1 MATGTV
7 PSVDD
12 TVASGPVGIVVNPR
26 SGTDVRRSVA
36 AAASVTVEDKANVVR
51 RVVRGAREAGA
62 GQFMVHH
69 DSHRIIRRATETMR
83 DVELSWIDMAL
94 TFTEEDTVTAV
105 AAMRSAGCAV
115 VVVIGGDGTN
125 RAAARAW
132 PDLPVVPL
140 STGTNNAFPITV
152 EATVAG
158 AASGHLATGRCR
170 LEDVSRMAKVV
181 RVTPSGADLPDDLA
195 LVDAVAVDDP
205 YVGSFELFN
214 PSTLRLAV
222 VTRAEPT
229 AVGFAGVAGLVE
241 PVGPDDDG
249 GLLLR
254 FGPVADCD
262 RVVRGPTAPGHYDDL
277 GLAEVRRLAE
287 GEEVVVSG
295 PLLLA
300 FDGERKRRLLV
311 GEEVVLT
318 VRRDGPRVVD
328 VAAVMSRAAADGAYL
343 R

>member
-1 MATGTV
+1 M
-7 PSVDD
+7 DD
-12 TVASGPVGIVVNPR
+12 RIASRPIGIVVNPR

-36 AAASVTVEDKANVVR
+36 AAGSVTVEDKANVVR

-62 GQFMVHH
+62 RHFMVHH

-83 DVELSWIDMAL
+83 DVELSWIDMDL
-94 TFTEEDTVTAV
+94 TFTEEDTVAAV
-105 AAMRSAGCAV
+105 AAMRAADCAV

-140 STGTNNAFPITV
+140 STGTNNAFSIMV

-158 AASGHLATGRCR
+158 AACGHLATGRCR
-170 LEDVSRMAKVV
+170 LGDVARMAKVV
-181 RVTPSGADLPDDLA
+181 RVTPRGADLPDDLA

-205 YVGSFELFN
+205 YVGSFELFD
-214 PSTLRLAV
+214 PATLRVAV

-241 PVGPDDDG
+241 PVGPDEDG

-277 GLAEVRRLAE
+277 GLVEVRRLAE

-300 FDGERKRRLLV
+300 FDGERKRRLV
-311 GEEVVLT
+311 AGEEVVLAI
-318 VRRDGPRVVD
+318 RRDGPRVVD

>member
-12 TVASGPVGIVVNPR
+12 TMAPGLIGIVVNPR

-62 GQFMVHH
+62 RHFMVHH

>member
-1 MATGTV
+1 
-7 PSVDD
+7 
-12 TVASGPVGIVVNPR
+12 
-26 SGTDVRRSVA
+26 VA

-62 GQFMVHH
+62 RHFMVHH

-254 FGPVADCD
+254 FGSVADCD

>member
-1 MATGTV
+1 M
-7 PSVDD
+7 
-12 TVASGPVGIVVNPR
+12 
-26 SGTDVRRSVA
+26 A
-36 AAASVTVEDKANVVR
+36 AAGSVTVEDKANVVR

-62 GQFMVHH
+62 RHFMVHH
-69 DSHRIIRRATETMR
+69 DSHRIIHRATETMR
-83 DVELSWIDMAL
+83 DVELSWIDMDL

-105 AAMRSAGCAV
+105 AAMRAADCAV

-140 STGTNNAFPITV
+140 STGTNNSFPIMV

-158 AASGHLATGRCR
+158 AACGHLATGRCR
-170 LEDVSRMAKVV
+170 LDDVARMAKVV
-181 RVTPSGADLPDDLA
+181 RVTPGGADLSDDLA

-205 YVGSFELFN
+205 YVGSFELFD
-214 PSTLRLAV
+214 PATLRVAV

-241 PVGPDDDG
+241 PVGPDDEG

-277 GLAEVRRLAE
+277 GLVEVRRLAE

-300 FDGERKRRLLV
+300 FDGERKRRLV
-311 GEEVVLT
+311 AGEEVVLA

>member
-1 MATGTV
+1 M
-7 PSVDD
+7 
-12 TVASGPVGIVVNPR
+12 VNPR

-36 AAASVTVEDKANVVR
+36 AAGSVTVEDKANVVR

-62 GQFMVHH
+62 RHFMVHH

-83 DVELSWIDMAL
+83 DVELSWIDMDL
-94 TFTEEDTVTAV
+94 TFTEEDTVAAV
-105 AAMRSAGCAV
+105 AAMRAAECAV

-140 STGTNNAFPITV
+140 STGTNNAFSIMV

-158 AASGHLATGRCR
+158 AACGHLATGRCR
-170 LEDVSRMAKVV
+170 LGDVARMAKVV
-181 RVTPSGADLPDDLA
+181 RVTPRGADLPDDLA

-205 YVGSFELFN
+205 YVGSFELFD
-214 PSTLRLAV
+214 PATLRVAV

-241 PVGPDDDG
+241 PVGPDEDG

-277 GLAEVRRLAE
+277 GLVEVRRLAE

-300 FDGERKRRLLV
+300 FDGERKRRLV
-311 GEEVVLT
+311 AGEEVVLAI
-318 VRRDGPRVVD
+318 RRDGPRVVD

>member
-1 MATGTV
+1 VATGTV
-7 PSVDD
+7 PPVDD
-12 TVASGPVGIVVNPR
+12 RTASRPIGIVVNPR

-36 AAASVTVEDKANVVR
+36 AAGSVTVEDKANVVR

-62 GQFMVHH
+62 RHFMVHH

-83 DVELSWIDMAL
+83 DVELSWVDMDL

-105 AAMRSAGCAV
+105 AAMSAADCAV

-140 STGTNNAFPITV
+140 STGTNNAFPIMV

-170 LEDVSRMAKVV
+170 LDDVARMAKVV
-181 RVTPSGADLPDDLA
+181 RVTPVGADQPDDLA

-205 YVGSFELFN
+205 YVGSFELFD
-214 PSTLRLAV
+214 PATLRVAV
-222 VTRAEPT
+222 VTRAEAT

-254 FGPVADCD
+254 FGPVADCH

-300 FDGERKRRLLV
+300 FDGERKRRLV
-311 GEEVVLT
+311 AGEEVVLAI
-318 VRRDGPRVVD
+318 RRDGPRVVD
-328 VAAVMSRAAADGAYL
+328 VAAVMSRMAADGAYL

>member
-1 MATGTV
+1 
-7 PSVDD
+7 
-12 TVASGPVGIVVNPR
+12 
-26 SGTDVRRSVA
+26 VA
-36 AAASVTVEDKANVVR
+36 AAGSVTVEDKANVVR

-62 GQFMVHH
+62 RPFMVHH

-83 DVELSWIDMAL
+83 DVELSWIDMDL
-94 TFTEEDTVTAV
+94 TFTEEDTVAAV
-105 AAMRSAGCAV
+105 AAMRAADCAV

-140 STGTNNAFPITV
+140 STGTNNAFSIMV

-158 AASGHLATGRCR
+158 AACGHLATGRCR
-170 LEDVSRMAKVV
+170 LGDVARMAKVV
-181 RVTPSGADLPDDLA
+181 RVTPRGADLPDDLA

-205 YVGSFELFN
+205 YVGSFELFD
-214 PSTLRLAV
+214 PATLRVAV

-241 PVGPDDDG
+241 PVGPDEAG

-254 FGPVADCD
+254 FGPVADCA

-277 GLAEVRRLAE
+277 GLVEVRRLAE

-300 FDGERKRRLLV
+300 FDGERKRRLV
-311 GEEVVLT
+311 AGEEVVL
-318 VRRDGPRVVD
+318 VIRRDGPRVVD

>member
-1 MATGTV
+1 M
-7 PSVDD
+7 DD
-12 TVASGPVGIVVNPR
+12 RIASRPIGIVVNPR

-36 AAASVTVEDKANVVR
+36 AAGSVTVEDKANVVR
-51 RVVRGAREAGA
+51 RVVRGASEAGA
-62 GQFMVHH
+62 RHFMVHH

-83 DVELSWIDMAL
+83 DVELSWIDMDL

-105 AAMRSAGCAV
+105 AAMRVADCAV

-140 STGTNNAFPITV
+140 STGTTC
-152 EATVAG
+152 
-158 AASGHLATGRCR
+158 GHLATGRCR
-170 LEDVSRMAKVV
+170 LDDVARMVKVV
-181 RVTPSGADLPDDLA
+181 RVTPRGAGLPDDLA

-205 YVGSFELFN
+205 YVGSFELFD
-214 PSTLRLAV
+214 PATLRVAV

-241 PVGPDDDG
+241 PVGPDDEG

-300 FDGERKRRLLV
+300 FDGERKRRLV
-311 GEEVVLT
+311 AGEEVVLA

>member
-7 PSVDD
+7 PFVSDR
-12 TVASGPVGIVVNPR
+12 TTSRPIGIIVNPR
-26 SGTDVRRSVA
+26 SGTDVRRAVA
-36 AAASVTVEDKANVVR
+36 AAGSVTVEDKANVVR

-62 GQFMVHH
+62 RHFMVHH

-83 DVELSWIDMAL
+83 DVDLSWIDMDL

-105 AAMRSAGCAV
+105 AAMRAADCAV

-132 PDLPVVPL
+132 PDLPLMPL
-140 STGTNNAFPITV
+140 STGTNNAFPIMV

-158 AASGHLATGRCR
+158 AACGHLATGRCQ
-170 LEDVSRMAKVV
+170 LDDVSRMAKVV
-181 RVTPSGADLPDDLA
+181 RVTPVGAESPDDLA
-195 LVDAVAVDDP
+195 LIDAVAVDDP
-205 YVGSFELFN
+205 YVGSFELFD
-214 PSTLRLAV
+214 PATLRVAV

-241 PVGPDDDG
+241 PVGPDDEG
-249 GLLLR
+249 GLLIR
-254 FGPVADCD
+254 FGPVDDCD

-287 GEEVVVSG
+287 GEGVVVSG

-300 FDGERKRRLLV
+300 FDGERKRRLV
-311 GEEVVLT
+311 AGEEVVLAI
-318 VRRDGPRVVD
+318 RRDGPRVVD
-328 VAAVMSRAAADGAYL
+328 VAAVMSRAAAGGYYL

>member
-1 MATGTV
+1 M
-7 PSVDD
+7 
-12 TVASGPVGIVVNPR
+12 VNPR

-36 AAASVTVEDKANVVR
+36 AAGSVTVEDKANVVR

-62 GQFMVHH
+62 RHFMVHH
-69 DSHRIIRRATETMR
+69 DSHRIIRRATETTR
-83 DVELSWIDMAL
+83 DVELSWIDMDL
-94 TFTEEDTVTAV
+94 TFTEEDTVAAV
-105 AAMRSAGCAV
+105 AAMRAADCAV

-140 STGTNNAFPITV
+140 STGTNNALPIMV

-158 AASGHLATGRCR
+158 AACGHLATGRCR
-170 LEDVSRMAKVV
+170 LGDVARMAKVV
-181 RVTPSGADLPDDLA
+181 RVTPRGADLPDDLA

-205 YVGSFELFN
+205 YVGSFELFD
-214 PSTLRLAV
+214 PATLRVAV

-241 PVGPDDDG
+241 PVGPDEDG

-277 GLAEVRRLAE
+277 GLVEVRRLAE

-300 FDGERKRRLLV
+300 FDGERKRRLV
-311 GEEVVLT
+311 AGEEVVLAI
-318 VRRDGPRVVD
+318 RRDGPRVVD

>member
-1 MATGTV
+1 M
-7 PSVDD
+7 DD
-12 TVASGPVGIVVNPR
+12 RIASRPIGIVVNPR

-36 AAASVTVEDKANVVR
+36 AAGSVTVEDKANVVR

-62 GQFMVHH
+62 RHFMVHH
-69 DSHRIIRRATETMR
+69 DSHRIIHRATETMR
-83 DVELSWIDMAL
+83 DVELSWIDMDL

-105 AAMRSAGCAV
+105 AAMRAADCAV

-140 STGTNNAFPITV
+140 STGTNNTFPIMV

-158 AASGHLATGRCR
+158 AACGHLATGRCR
-170 LEDVSRMAKVV
+170 LDDVARMAKVV
-181 RVTPSGADLPDDLA
+181 RVTPRGADLPDDLA

-205 YVGSFELFN
+205 YVGSFELFD
-214 PSTLRLAV
+214 PATLRVAV

-241 PVGPDDDG
+241 PVGPDDEG

-287 GEEVVVSG
+287 DEEVVVSG

-300 FDGERKRRLLV
+300 FDGERKRRLV
-311 GEEVVLT
+311 AGEEVVLA

>member
-1 MATGTV
+1 
-7 PSVDD
+7 
-12 TVASGPVGIVVNPR
+12 
-26 SGTDVRRSVA
+26 
-36 AAASVTVEDKANVVR
+36 
-51 RVVRGAREAGA
+51 
-62 GQFMVHH
+62 
-69 DSHRIIRRATETMR
+69 
-83 DVELSWIDMAL
+83 
-94 TFTEEDTVTAV
+94 
-105 AAMRSAGCAV
+105 
-115 VVVIGGDGTN
+115 
-125 RAAARAW
+125 
-132 PDLPVVPL
+132 
-140 STGTNNAFPITV
+140 
-152 EATVAG
+152 
-158 AASGHLATGRCR
+158 
-170 LEDVSRMAKVV
+170 
-181 RVTPSGADLPDDLA
+181 
-195 LVDAVAVDDP
+195 VDAVAVDDP

-328 VAAVMSRAAADGAYL
+328 VAAVMSRVAADGAYL